1 MGDDYLISALHSAMT
16 EVETEQEMTRTDVA
30 TYLREFAD
38 KLDGRATE
46 HPESNRQEGTG
57 RRSTDAARDDAG
69 ADPVTRE
76 SDTDATGTRE
86 KRTEGSDDGGRD
98 ETEGRTASKPDER
111 ITFMV
116 GNESA
121 TINPPETVRFQM
133 AVESDSTILES
144 GTREIVE
151 FSLHWDS
158 ENVADDGTL
167 DIQ

>member
-1 MGDDYLISALHSAMT
+1 MT
-16 EVETEQEMTRTDVA
+16 EVETEQEMTRTDIA
-30 TYLREFAD
+30 AYLREFAD
-38 KLDGRATE
+38 KLDGHGTGHA
-46 HPESNRQEGTG
+46 ESNRQGGTG
-57 RRSTDAARDDAG
+57 RSSADAAREDATT
-69 ADPVTRE
+69 DPATRE
-76 SDTDATGTRE
+76 NDTDATGTRE
-86 KRTEGSDDGGRD
+86 KRMDEPSEGGRG
-98 ETEGRTASKPDER
+98 ETEGQSASKPDER

-151 FSLHWDS
+151 FSLRWDS
-158 ENVADDGTL
+158 ENVADDDGTL

>member
-1 MGDDYLISALHSAMT
+1 MT
-16 EVETEQEMTRTDVA
+16 NVETEQEMTRTDVA

-38 KLDGRATE
+38 KLDEGATG
-46 HPESNRQEGTG
+46 HTESNRQEGTG
-57 RRSTDAARDDAG
+57 QSSADAARDDSG
-69 ADPVTRE
+69 TDPATRE
-76 SDTDATGTRE
+76 GDTDATETRHE
-86 KRTEGSDDGGRD
+86 NRTEESGDGGRD
-98 ETEGRTASKPDER
+98 EMEGQPESKPDER

-158 ENVADDGTL
+158 ENVTDDDGTL